1 MAWIR
6 IIGSEE
12 ARGELAEVYARA
24 SRPYADGTAGAEPTE
39 VVKVF
44 SLRPELMAARIA
56 FGDVMTFGGSGL
68 GRYREE
74 LIAVSISQL
83 VACRY

>member
-1 MAWIR
+1 MAWIQIVGR
-6 IIGSEE
+6 DE
-12 ARGELAEVYARA
+12 ATGRLAEVYERA
-24 SRPYADGTAGAEPTE
+24 SRPYADGSGGAEPSE

-44 SLRPELMAARIA
+44 SLRPDLMEARIA

-83 VACRY
+83 VACRH